1 MSKFL
6 RHNQLYRKFDIS
18 TYLQDNEG
26 DEEDG
31 KLYLFNEEIEKSALT
46 KGNEEFHKSALTT
59 LFRMKLVALKIY
71 EIVRKNLSDEIQEIS
86 IKELPYLIPLNTLT
100 YICISIRAI

>member
-31 KLYLFNEEIEKSALT
+31 KLYLFNEEIEKSALI
-46 KGNEEFHKSALTT
+46 KGNEEFRKGALTT
-59 LFRMKLVALKIY
+59 LFMMKLVALKIY
-71 EIVRKNLSDEIQEIS
+71 EIVRKNLNDGVQKII
-86 IKELPYLIPLNTLT
+86 ILT
-100 YICISIRAI
+100 